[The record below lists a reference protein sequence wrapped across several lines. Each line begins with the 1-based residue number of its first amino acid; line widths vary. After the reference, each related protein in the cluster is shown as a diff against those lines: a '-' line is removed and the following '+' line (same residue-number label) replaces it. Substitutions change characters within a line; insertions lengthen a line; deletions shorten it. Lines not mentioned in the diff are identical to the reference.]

1 MDQNNLLD
9 KGVDSYVQE
18 VNKIGAPKC
27 IELSMVKNKKSIKVN
42 KEWFKSL
49 DFKCLLFNL

>member
-1 MDQNNLLD
+1 VDQNNLLD

-42 KEWFKSL
+42 KE
-49 DFKCLLFNL
+49 